1 MSIQTR
7 PFGHMPDGEPVA
19 EYILTNQNGLTA
31 TFLDLGGIWRQMLVP
46 DREGRTADVVL
57 GYDTV
62 EAYLADTYN
71 FGALVGRNAN
81 RIGGASLE
89 LNGVTYHLAVNSGLR
104 DNLHSGPDLYGRR
117 KWRAEQV
124 ALEGAEGLQ
133 FNLSS
138 PDGDQGYPGN
148 TEIRVTYALREDN
161 ALVIRYQVE
170 SDADTICN
178 LTNHAYF
185 NLDGHGAQ
193 SAMEQEVWIDAKQ
206 YSPTDQYS
214 IPTGELAPVQGTPMD
229 FTRFKPIAQDIA
241 VPFDQLTMA
250 GGYDHNWVLD
260 HPTGVLSLSAAAYSP
275 VSGRKM
281 EVWTTLPGIQFYTGN
296 YMDPDIPGKGG
307 VRYGCRGGYCFE
319 TQYYPDA
326 IHHPEQPSPI
336 LRAGECAETCTVYRF
351 LIQ

>member
-7 PFGHMPDGEPVA
+7 PFGHMPDGEPVT

-62 EAYLADTYN
+62 EEYLADTNN

-81 RIGGASLE
+81 RIGGATLE
-89 LNGVTYHLAVNSGLR
+89 LNGVTYHLAVNSGLA
-104 DNLHSGPDLYGRR
+104 DNLHSGPDLYGVR
-117 KWRAEQV
+117 KWRAEPV
-124 ALEGAEGLQ
+124 TLEGLQ
-133 FNLSS
+133 ALQFSLSS

-148 TEIRVTYALREDN
+148 AEIRVTYLLREDN
-161 ALVIRYQVE
+161 GLEIRYQME

-193 SAMEQEVWIDAKQ
+193 TAMDQEVWIDARR

-214 IPTGELAPVQGTPMD
+214 IPTGELAPVAGTPMD
-229 FTRFKPIAQDIA
+229 FTQPKPISRDISA
-241 VPFDQLTMA
+241 PFDQLTMA
-250 GGYDHNWVLD
+250 QGFDHNWVLD
-260 HPTGVLSLSAAAYSP
+260 HPEGELSLCASAWAPA
-275 VSGRKM
+275 SGRKM
-281 EVWTTLPGIQFYTGN
+281 EVWTTLPGVQFYTGN
-296 YMDPDIPGKGG
+296 YIPADNPGKGG
-307 VRYGCRGGYCFE
+307 VRYGRRSGYCFE

-336 LRAGECAETCTVYRF
+336 LRAGERAVRRTVYRF